1 MMPKDLMSGKVMSWG
16 DILSL
21 EAMSTCRVI
30 KIYFLWYK
38 MKTAIYCP
46 VMNTACAMML
56 KFSKID
62 KQHNYI
68 NVDTFWDE

>member
-1 MMPKDLMSGKVMSWG
+1 
-16 DILSL
+16 
-21 EAMSTCRVI
+21 MSTCRVI